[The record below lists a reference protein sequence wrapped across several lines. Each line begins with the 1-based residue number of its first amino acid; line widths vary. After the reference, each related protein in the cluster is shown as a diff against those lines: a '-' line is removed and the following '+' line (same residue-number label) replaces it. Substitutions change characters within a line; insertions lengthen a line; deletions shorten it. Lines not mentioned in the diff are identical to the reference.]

1 MSALTAQGAAAAFL
15 QQHNQQ
21 PQLDVLELL
30 HAHPGGVQNL
40 LAGAAAANSG
50 DPASGTHNA
59 NANGGATTT
68 QQPPSPQLRSL
79 LSLGEDGME
88 HFRFLFRSRLPAAAA
103 AGVAMG
109 DWRLRNGNDGRRCC
123 EFGGGAHIRDEDDGR
138 GDGDYADHRHH
149 GHGNT
154 KKRKVPANAGGS
166 PRAGDSGRPGSPS
179 LYLDDEGNEIGGV
192 AGEMYPPPPFPGQL
206 AMLAHKRGKLTAVT
220 LAGLQH
226 KEMLKNRKRQ
236 LAAVMGALSH
246 GDTLALDQALSANYP
261 LVGGL
266 GAAAGGMGS
275 EMGMGGP
282 PTVRKSRRRTVRLA
296 RAMKATMEMP
306 ERRNRHPDAVPF
318 PTSEFSFSCPSGT
331 ADRLIATKEEVELE
345 LAAAANGTGTN
356 GKSAVKA
363 TGGRGKR
370 ERQERD
376 RERAERAQQRAK
388 ATRERGDQTPD
399 SVDSAAGSVVVG
411 SNASAG
417 GAPGAGGG
425 KAKNGKKKKRS
436 ALANA
441 SNPHHLR
448 NYVPSRLPHSTSGD
462 GGGQGGGG
470 VNANANVNNTIWPLP
485 IRFLSSEIPPRRRGR
500 AKKAP
505 PVAPVP
511 LIQLTHPAEEWI
523 CAFCEYD
530 LFYGDDAAYRRA
542 VRSRKKILKRRRR
555 ARERAAAAASGAAAA
570 MAKGP
575 PPPPPPSEE
584 YEGYDD
590 GAESGVDEHGSAP
603 AQRGGRWKAGPD
615 KEEAAA
621 FG

>member
-1 MSALTAQGAAAAFL
+1 MALLLRDFL
-15 QQHNQQ
+15 
-21 PQLDVLELL
+21 
-30 HAHPGGVQNL
+30 PG
-40 LAGAAAANSG
+40 
-50 DPASGTHNA
+50 
-59 NANGGATTT
+59 
-68 QQPPSPQLRSL
+68 PPSDSSLILSL
-79 LSLGEDGME
+79 L
-88 HFRFLFRSRLPAAAA
+88 
-103 AGVAMG
+103 
-109 DWRLRNGNDGRRCC
+109 
-123 EFGGGAHIRDEDDGR
+123 I
-138 GDGDYADHRHH
+138 
-149 GHGNT
+149 
-154 KKRKVPANAGGS
+154 
-166 PRAGDSGRPGSPS
+166 DS
-179 LYLDDEGNEIGGV
+179 
-192 AGEMYPPPPFPGQL
+192 
-206 AMLAHKRGKLTAVT
+206 
-220 LAGLQH
+220 
-226 KEMLKNRKRQ
+226 
-236 LAAVMGALSH
+236 
-246 GDTLALDQALSANYP
+246 LALPPSA
-261 LVGGL
+261 
-266 GAAAGGMGS
+266 
-275 EMGMGGP
+275 
-282 PTVRKSRRRTVRLA
+282 
-296 RAMKATMEMP
+296 
-306 ERRNRHPDAVPF
+306 
-318 PTSEFSFSCPSGT
+318 
-331 ADRLIATKEEVELE
+331 ADRLIATKEEVATLRKRFEVELE
-345 LAAAANGTGTN
+345 RQAAKAAKLAVAAAANGTGTN

-388 ATRERGDQTPD
+388 ATVAGNGGAGGGGERRGDQTPD
-399 SVDSAAGSVVVG
+399 SVDSAGGSVVVG